1 MKIDFNNS
9 LYIFLCISFFIVTL
23 SYIKFSINKLKNE
36 IVSENINESQ
46 IAKVS
51 QFLNKLIIE
60 DYVSYEKYDV
70 WRFCVESRFVKVV
83 V

>member
-1 MKIDFNNS
+1 MKIDFINS
-9 LYIFLCISFFIVTL
+9 LYIFLCISFFMITL
-23 SYIKFSINKLKNE
+23 SYIKFSINKIKNE
-36 IVSENINESQ
+36 IVNENANESQ
-46 IAKVS
+46 IVKIL

-60 DYVSYEKYDV
+60 DYVSYEKYDI